1 MPALASARMGHFV
14 SKSREVIQDAT
25 DPHNRIVGFGDRHA
39 FDAGLRGKTNLDP
52 SPRRF
57 WNTRLWD
64 ATASAVASCGRRCRA
79 SEPLLVL
86 TSRNRSRA
94 RLSCT
99 SNLSRCGC
107 AALVGF
113 ELVDLPEPQP
123 AEVFRAR
130 KVGIVLQFTRVGS
143 C

>member
-57 WNTRLWD
+57 LCYD
-64 ATASAVASCGRRCRA
+64 ARFVIITKRA
-79 SEPLLVL
+79 P
-86 TSRNRSRA
+86 
-94 RLSCT
+94 
-99 SNLSRCGC
+99 
-107 AALVGF
+107 
-113 ELVDLPEPQP
+113 
-123 AEVFRAR
+123 
-130 KVGIVLQFTRVGS
+130 
-143 C
+143 